1 MTAHSFQRW
10 RSFLFVMSMGGRF
23 LKFTP
28 DAFGEGRECHMNLV
42 ELFTLL
48 AFIVSLLALLVE
60 VVHVTFD
67 IVWRLSHDDGRN
79 DKKKK

>member
-1 MTAHSFQRW
+1 
-10 RSFLFVMSMGGRF
+10 
-23 LKFTP
+23 
-28 DAFGEGRECHMNLV
+28 MNLV

-48 AFIVSLLALLVE
+48 AFIVSLLALLVD

>member
-1 MTAHSFQRW
+1 M
-10 RSFLFVMSMGGRF
+10 
-23 LKFTP
+23 KFTP
-28 DAFGEGRECHMNLV
+28 DASGEGRECHMNLV
-42 ELFTLL
+42 ELFALL

-67 IVWRLSHDDGRN
+67 IVWRLSHEDGRN

>member
-1 MTAHSFQRW
+1 
-10 RSFLFVMSMGGRF
+10 
-23 LKFTP
+23 
-28 DAFGEGRECHMNLV
+28 MNLV

-48 AFIVSLLALLVE
+48 AFIVSLLALLVD

-79 DKKKK
+79 DKKKT

>member
-1 MTAHSFQRW
+1 M
-10 RSFLFVMSMGGRF
+10 
-23 LKFTP
+23 KFTP